1 LIIILVTKLN
11 GNLIRDFLSNYKNF
25 FIEEYNIYINKIL
38 FKTNIIDCELYKKLQ
53 EENYSII
60 ELALTTEF
68 ELSEVLQISIR
79 KAFVINLISQFHYS
93 NILNGLTIYY
103 AHPKEKYFTL
113 IEKQE
118 LNIIQNAFP
127 FANIINP
134 SDFQSEWK
142 SKNYS
147 ESEIMARC
155 LVLVSESD
163 MVISS
168 PLNNDFI
175 SRGVYEE
182 INLAFELN
190 ITTYIIHE
198 NKLQHFSLGDINKR
212 DWKNYC
218 PFKSFSFLAKGMN
231 QTFNYTIG
239 EFFNLNQDH
248 IEKNL
253 FTHRNKYIIICNN
266 SLQSESIVK
275 TLYKSELTAKLK
287 ILPILG
293 KKGLCESDH
302 VDHFCESDNLNVEP
316 ENFDFFSY
324 FRENNL
330 KYTYKK
336 LSEIIEISTPNNRCS
351 YNLLYSLV
359 EESNIIVINKIFFTS
374 TRLRT
379 KLRKEI
385 LFDDPFKFI
394 LIFDNISDLFDDHIE
409 SRCSDNDL
417 KKFLIE
423 LKKINKNNYNKVS
436 LIIQNLL
443 ELKEGEKIKV
453 DYNLTKFL
461 QGRYKKR
468 ELNKLLLEK
477 IYDICKTPFG
487 TWNRG
492 GNEIIQII
500 ESDSLKNF
508 LNYFSNAIFLKTKDK
523 IDYLGS

>member
-1 LIIILVTKLN
+1 
-11 GNLIRDFLSNYKNF
+11 
-25 FIEEYNIYINKIL
+25 
-38 FKTNIIDCELYKKLQ
+38 
-53 EENYSII
+53 
-60 ELALTTEF
+60 
-68 ELSEVLQISIR
+68 
-79 KAFVINLISQFHYS
+79 
-93 NILNGLTIYY
+93 
-103 AHPKEKYFTL
+103 
-113 IEKQE
+113 
-118 LNIIQNAFP
+118 
-127 FANIINP
+127 
-134 SDFQSEWK
+134 
-142 SKNYS
+142 
-147 ESEIMARC
+147 
-155 LVLVSESD
+155 
-163 MVISS
+163 
-168 PLNNDFI
+168 
-175 SRGVYEE
+175 
-182 INLAFELN
+182 
-190 ITTYIIHE
+190 
-198 NKLQHFSLGDINKR
+198 
-212 DWKNYC
+212 
-218 PFKSFSFLAKGMN
+218 
-231 QTFNYTIG
+231 
-239 EFFNLNQDH
+239 
-248 IEKNL
+248 
-253 FTHRNKYIIICNN
+253 
-266 SLQSESIVK
+266 
-275 TLYKSELTAKLK
+275 
-287 ILPILG
+287 LPILG